1 MSMTTGLA
9 KRQRGAGFL
18 LLIVL
23 IGLAAFFGTIA
34 LKVGPLYLNF
44 WTVRSIMEEAA
55 KQLDPT
61 QEGGARG
68 IVMAIEKR
76 LYINSI
82 ENIKGSDFDV
92 ERIDTG
98 RFQVSLEYE
107 ERVHLFFNVDAVVA
121 FSHQIEVG
129 SE

>member
-23 IGLAAFFGTIA
+23 IALASFFGTIA

-55 KQLDPT
+55 QQIDPT

-68 IVMAIEKR
+68 IVTSIEKR
-76 LYINSI
+76 LYVNSI
-82 ENIKGSDFDV
+82 GNIKGSDFQI
-92 ERIDTG
+92 ERVDER
-98 RFQVSLEYE
+98 RFRVSLAYE

-121 FSHQIEVG
+121 FNHQIEVG

>member
-1 MSMTTGLA
+1 MSLTTGLGA
-9 KRQRGAGFL
+9 RQRGAGFL

-23 IGLAAFFGTIA
+23 IGLASFFGTIA

-55 KQLDPT
+55 QQLDPT
-61 QEGGARG
+61 QDGGARG
-68 IVMAIEKR
+68 IVMSIEKR
-76 LYINSI
+76 LYINSV
-82 ENIKGSDFDV
+82 ENIKGSDFSV
-92 ERIDTG
+92 ERLDER

-107 ERVHLFFNVDAVVA
+107 ERVHLFFNVDAVVS
-121 FSHQIEVG
+121 FSHQIEVS

>member
-9 KRQRGAGFL
+9 RRQRGAGFL

-23 IGLAAFFGTIA
+23 IGLASFFGTIA
-34 LKVGPLYLNF
+34 LKIGPLYLNF

-55 KQLDPT
+55 QQLDPT
-61 QEGGARG
+61 QDGGARG
-68 IVMAIEKR
+68 IVMSIEKR
-76 LYINSI
+76 LYVNSI
-82 ENIKGSDFDV
+82 ENIQGSVFEV
-92 ERIDTG
+92 ERLDEQ
-98 RFQVSLEYE
+98 RFRVSLAYE

-121 FSHQIEVG
+121 FNHQIEVG

>member
-9 KRQRGAGFL
+9 KRQGGAGFL
-18 LLIVL
+18 FLIVL
-23 IGLAAFFGTIA
+23 IALASFFGTIA

-44 WTVRSIMEEAA
+44 WTVRSIMEESAR
-55 KQLDPT
+55 QLDPS

-76 LYINSI
+76 LYVNSI
-82 ENIKGSDFDV
+82 ENIKGSDFKV
-92 ERIDTG
+92 ERLDER

>member
-1 MSMTTGLA
+1 MSTTPRFA
-9 KRQRGAGFL
+9 ARQRGAGFL
-18 LLIVL
+18 LLL
-23 IGLAAFFGTIA
+23 ILIALAAFFGTIA

-55 KQLDPT
+55 QQLDPA
-61 QEGGARG
+61 QDGGARG
-68 IVMAIEKR
+68 IVMGIEKR

-82 ENIKGSDFDV
+82 ENIKGRDFEI
-92 ERIDTG
+92 ERLDG
-98 RFQVSLEYE
+98 QRFQVSLAYE

-121 FSHQIEVG
+121 FNHQIEVG

>member
-9 KRQRGAGFL
+9 KRQGGAGFL
-18 LLIVL
+18 LLIIL
-23 IGLAAFFGTIA
+23 IALAAFFGTIA

-44 WTVRSIMEEAA
+44 WTVRSIMEESAQ
-55 KQLDPT
+55 QLDPT

-76 LYINSI
+76 LYVNSI
-82 ENIKGSDFDV
+82 ENIKGGDFEV
-92 ERIDTG
+92 ERLDD
-98 RFQVSLEYE
+98 RQFKVSLEYE

>member
-23 IGLAAFFGTIA
+23 IALASFFGTIA

-44 WTVRSIMEEAA
+44 WTVRSIMEESA
-55 KQLDPT
+55 QQIDPS

-68 IVMAIEKR
+68 IVMSIEKR

-82 ENIKGSDFDV
+82 ENIKGSDFEV
-92 ERIDTG
+92 ERIDG
-98 RFQVSLEYE
+98 ERFQVSLAYE
-107 ERVHLFFNVDAVVA
+107 ERVHLFFNVDAVVS

-129 SE
+129 PE

>member
-1 MSMTTGLA
+1 MSMKTGSA
-9 KRQRGAGFL
+9 ARQGGAGFL
-18 LLIVL
+18 LMIVL
-23 IGLAAFFGTIA
+23 IALAAFFGTIVF
-34 LKVGPLYLNF
+34 KVGPLYLNF

-55 KQLDPT
+55 QQLDST
-61 QEGGARG
+61 KEGGARG
-68 IVMAIEKR
+68 IVMSIEKR

-107 ERVHLFFNVDAVVA
+107 ERVHLFFNVDAVVT

>member
-9 KRQRGAGFL
+9 RRQRGAGFL

-23 IGLAAFFGTIA
+23 IGLASFFGTIA
-34 LKVGPLYLNF
+34 LKIGPLYLNF

-55 KQLDPT
+55 QQLDPT
-61 QEGGARG
+61 QDGGARG
-68 IVMAIEKR
+68 IVMSIEKR
-76 LYINSI
+76 LYVNSI
-82 ENIKGSDFDV
+82 ENIQGSDFEI
-92 ERIDTG
+92 ERLDEQ
-98 RFQVSLEYE
+98 RFRVSLAYE

>member
-23 IGLAAFFGTIA
+23 IALASFFGTIA

-44 WTVRSIMEEAA
+44 WTVRSIMDESAQ
-55 KQLDPT
+55 QLDPA

-68 IVMAIEKR
+68 IVMSIEKR
-76 LYINSI
+76 LYVNSI
-82 ENIKGSDFDV
+82 ENIKGSDFAV
-92 ERIDTG
+92 ERIDER

>member
-18 LLIVL
+18 FMIVL
-23 IGLAAFFGTIA
+23 IALAAFFGTIVF
-34 LKVGPLYLNF
+34 KVGPLYLNF

-55 KQLDPT
+55 QQIDPT

-68 IVMAIEKR
+68 IVTSIEKR
-76 LYINSI
+76 LYVNSI
-82 ENIKGSDFDV
+82 GNIKGSDFQI
-92 ERIDTG
+92 ERVDER
-98 RFQVSLEYE
+98 RFRVSLAYE

-121 FSHQIEVG
+121 FNHQIEVG

>member
-23 IGLAAFFGTIA
+23 IGLASFFGTIA

-44 WTVRSIMEEAA
+44 WTVRSIMEETAQ
-55 KQLDPT
+55 QLDPT
-61 QEGGARG
+61 QEGGVRG
-68 IVMAIEKR
+68 IVTSIEKR

-82 ENIKGSDFDV
+82 ENIKGSDFEV
-92 ERIDTG
+92 ERIDG
-98 RFQVSLEYE
+98 ERFQVSLAYE
-107 ERVHLFFNVDAVVA
+107 ERVHLFFNVDAVVS

-129 SE
+129 PE

>member
-23 IGLAAFFGTIA
+23 IGLASFFGTIA

-44 WTVRSIMEEAA
+44 WTVRSIMEETAQ
-55 KQLDPT
+55 QLDPT
-61 QEGGARG
+61 QEGDVRG
-68 IVMAIEKR
+68 IVTSIEKR

-82 ENIKGSDFDV
+82 ENIKGSDFEV
-92 ERIDTG
+92 ERIDG
-98 RFQVSLEYE
+98 ERFQVRLAYE